1 MKSRLQSRL
10 SALVGAGH
18 PTPYLTSL
26 ASKEIE
32 AVWDNLSADEVSE
45 LSGWLDDRQ
54 REATGG
60 AQIEWTYIRATF
72 TSALQLRGL
81 PGRT

>member
-1 MKSRLQSRL
+1 VKSRLQSTL

-18 PTPYLTSL
+18 PPPYLTTL
-26 ASKEIE
+26 ANKEIE
-32 AVWDNLSADEVSE
+32 AVWDNLSAEEISE
-45 LSGWLDDRQ
+45 LSGWLDDRH
-54 REATGG
+54 REAADD

-81 PGRT
+81 PRSA